1 MCSGGGGR
9 PWVEVSGSRI
19 EGNGGI
25 GVTASNCRVVVERS
39 EVVNSGGVGISV
51 SSGSVVVERSEVRGN
66 RGGGIKVSDSDFE
79 IVNTL
84 VVENGTAGS
93 VCGTGSL
100 VGGVLIERNGTTAA
114 DRFVNNTVADNMAC
128 TGASPGVLC
137 GAVTSVDIRNTL
149 VWGNRT
155 LGGDAQVGGTGCTV
169 TSSWVEGLGGA
180 TDPKFVGGVPRDYHL
195 EAGSPCIDK
204 GTSAGAP
211 SEDLEGK
218 ARVGAPDIGC
228 YEWVP

>member
-1 MCSGGGGR
+1 
-9 PWVEVSGSRI
+9 
-19 EGNGGI
+19 
-25 GVTASNCRVVVERS
+25 
-39 EVVNSGGVGISV
+39 
-51 SSGSVVVERSEVRGN
+51 
-66 RGGGIKVSDSDFE
+66 
-79 IVNTL
+79 
-84 VVENGTAGS
+84 VENGTAGS
-93 VCGTGSL
+93 VCGIGSL

-149 VWGNRT
+149 VWGNGT

-180 TDPKFVGGVPRDYHL
+180 TDPKFVGGVPGDYHL